1 MKLKLIVWLDREQI
15 EMLSNSL
22 RVNCGECHLLGKS
35 VEIELAPSSSGMLKN
50 TKLLDLQDTSHEA
63 EAKQ

>member
-1 MKLKLIVWLDREQI
+1 MKLIVWLDREQI
-15 EMLSNSL
+15 EMLSNDL

-50 TKLLDLQDTSHEA
+50 TKLLDLQDTSKEA
-63 EAKQ
+63 QKAEP